1 MVFKQKVQRLLMN
14 NDTGTTQSN
23 ATEELTDN
31 GVSARRK
38 ALSAILLLVLLLL
51 ILLLFAAAVERT
63 DIINF
68 TSAHLALL
76 T

>member
-1 MVFKQKVQRLLMN
+1 
-14 NDTGTTQSN
+14 
-23 ATEELTDN
+23 
-31 GVSARRK
+31 
-38 ALSAILLLVLLLL
+38 VLLLL

-68 TSAHLALL
+68 TSARLAPL

>member
-1 MVFKQKVQRLLMN
+1 MN
-14 NDTGTTQSN
+14 NDTGHTQSN
-23 ATEELTDN
+23 TTEELTDN
-31 GVSARRK
+31 GMSARRK

-51 ILLLFAAAVERT
+51 ILLLFAAAIERT

-68 TSAHLALL
+68 TSAHLTPL

>member
-1 MVFKQKVQRLLMN
+1 MN
-14 NDTGTTQSN
+14 NDAGDTQSSV
-23 ATEELTDN
+23 TEELTDD

-68 TSAHLALL
+68 TFARLAPL